1 MNFDKMLNL
10 SGDRFT
16 VTYTLT
22 GSFDDVVSQA
32 KVMAV
37 ENTIEFPTDLLPK
50 GDIRDHLTGD
60 IIKTNTISPDKHTVI
75 ISYPV
80 EPTANEFLYVLN
92 VMFGNVSMMRNVR
105 VERFDFPPV
114 MLNRYCGPKYGK
126 KGLRELVNAPTRPL
140 LCAALKPM
148 GLSASELAEM
158 VYQFGMGGIDFIKE
172 DHNIGNQRFAPFK
185 ERIKAC
191 SEAIKSANDKTGHK
205 CLYIPN
211 ISGPVDEVLER
222 AQFAKDCGVGG
233 VMIIPGLV
241 GLDFIRL
248 LAEDPNFHLPIMHH
262 PAFHGTYVQNPI
274 QGFSYGC
281 WYGQIP
287 RLAGSDFSVYP
298 NFGGRFSYP
307 LEGVK
312 QIIAYSDEEMGHV
325 RSIFPTPGGGMTF
338 ENIPEMLSVYGKDV
352 VFLMGGGL
360 FRGGADL
367 VENCRRFRELVE
379 RV

>member
-16 VTYTLT
+16 VTYSLSCTY
-22 GSFDDVVSQA
+22 DEAVSQA
-32 KVMAV
+32 DVMAV

-50 GDIRDHLTGD
+50 GDIRDLLTGD
-60 IIKTNTISPDKHTVI
+60 VIEIKSISPDKHMVK

-80 EPTANEFLYVLN
+80 EPTANEFIYVLN
-92 VMFGNVSMMRNVR
+92 VMFGNVSMMRNVK
-105 VERFDFPPV
+105 VERFDIPAI
-114 MLNRYCGPKYGK
+114 MLGHYSGPKFGK
-126 KGLRELVNAPTRPL
+126 KGLRDLIKAPTRPL

-148 GLSASELAEM
+148 GLSSNELADI
-158 VYQFGMGGIDFIKE
+158 VYQFGMGGIDIVKE
-172 DHNIGNQRFAPFK
+172 DHNIGNQRFAPFMD
-185 ERIKAC
+185 RIRAC
-191 SEAIKSANDKTGHK
+191 AEAMNAANAKTGHT

-211 ISGPVDEVLER
+211 VSGPVTEIIDR
-222 AQFAKDCGVGG
+222 ANFARECGAGG
-233 VMIIPGLV
+233 VMLIPGLV
-241 GLDFIRL
+241 GLDFIRV
-248 LAEDPNFHLPIMHH
+248 LAEDVSFGLPIMHH

-298 NFGGRFSYP
+298 NFGGRFAYP
-307 LEGVK
+307 IDGVK
-312 QIIAYSDEEMGHV
+312 EIIAYCDEPMGHL
-325 RSIFPTPGGGMTF
+325 RPIFPTPGGGMTF
-338 ENIPEMLSVYGKDV
+338 ENIPEMLEVYGKDV

-360 FRGGADL
+360 FRGGSDM
-367 VENCRRFRELVE
+367 VSNCRKFRELVE